1 MVYLAGYRTV
11 IGFHHRSP
19 ISSISITQNG
29 ATITP
34 YDVVFLCRCCRYHRF
49 SSASESSWEE
59 FPVENAYEL
68 LGVSETSSFAEIKA
82 SFHKLAK
89 ETHPDLAES
98 RNDSAESRR
107 FVQILAAYEIL
118 SDSRKRTHYDMYL
131 LSQRRLM
138 QRHSQQGSKLHI
150 YKSHANTFK
159 EMEVVEWLK
168 WYRLTI
174 NDILSEKKVAVGTG
188 YFDVLERDFYSAI
201 HAAYYGPEIDSMPME
216 LFPDCFEAEERS
228 SHETPEVLHLVSGR
242 DLFGMVCLAEKIP
255 EISSTKNEKLIS
267 FRSLDSDLCQSTMKK
282 FHINAERQE
291 DFGTHRIQTSN
302 ISNSVSDAYRDL
314 ELHVSGRVIATA
326 TRDLPRCYSGGLQ
339 KDVEDHIH
347 VFLNSDEDPKYISGD
362 FPEHY
367 LANGAVGSRIHL
379 GTISGI
385 GSTPDEGC
393 CYVYNSNG
401 DKTHAIMK
409 HRTLLVKHMHW
420 YEIGDRVSLCECRC
434 TRARLPP
441 SKFWL
446 FEPRSGFHDIGGW
459 YVETYG
465 KDKKGHTIPSQR
477 LWDGLDNGEQADRR
491 LHPAM
496 YLFALA
502 YRTLDIEYAKAN
514 KKTFRHVVGAQM
526 FKILHWCRKLV

>member
-1 MVYLAGYRTV
+1 MVYLFGYR
-11 IGFHHRSP
+11 FHHRSP
-19 ISSISITQNG
+19 ISLVSVTQNG
-29 ATITP
+29 ATATP
-34 YDVVFLCRCCRYHRF
+34 YDVVFLSRCCRYHRF

-68 LGVSETSSFAEIKA
+68 LGVLETSSFAEIKA

-118 SDSRKRTHYDMYL
+118 SDSRKRAHYDMYL

-150 YKSHANTFK
+150 YESHSNTFK

-174 NDILSEKKVAVGTG
+174 NDILSEKKVVDGTG

-216 LFPDCFEAEERS
+216 LFPECFEAEERS
-228 SHETPEVLHLVSGR
+228 SQETSEVLHLVSGR
-242 DLFGMVCLAEKIP
+242 DLFGMVCLVDKIP

-267 FRSLDSDLCQSTMKK
+267 FRSFHSGLCQSTTKK
-282 FHINAERQE
+282 EFHINEERQE
-291 DFGTHRIQTSN
+291 DFGTHQTHTSN

-326 TRDLPRCYSGGLQ
+326 SRDLPRCYS
-339 KDVEDHIH
+339 
-347 VFLNSDEDPKYISGD
+347 
-362 FPEHY
+362 
-367 LANGAVGSRIHL
+367 
-379 GTISGI
+379 
-385 GSTPDEGC
+385 DEGC

-401 DKTHAIMK
+401 DRTHAIMK
-409 HRTLLVKHMHW
+409 HRTLLVKHLHW
-420 YEIGDRVSLCECRC
+420 YEVGDKVSLCECRC

-446 FEPRSGFHDIGGW
+446 FEPRCGFHDIGGW

-465 KDKKGHTIPSQR
+465 KDKKGHTVPSQR
-477 LWDGLDNGEQADRR
+477 LWDGLDNSEQADRR

-526 FKILHWCRKLV
+526 FRILHWCRKLV